1 MTLLDILLL
10 AIIGVSGIL
19 SLRIGLIREAFA
31 LAALLIGLLAAIVL
45 GQTYGNDIPDWI
57 GNPVATQVL
66 FFLVCFLVFYLLVV
80 FVGAAIARLIKAIKL
95 RWMDHL
101 LGFVFGAIR
110 GAIIVVLLLAGL
122 TLVLPKGN
130 SLLAESRLYGYAE
143 EPIEMLAKMLPEKA
157 EEALRHRHEILR
169 RLSPDRQEKEEDE
182 DRKSIFEGQG
192 IPL

>member
-10 AIIGVSGIL
+10 AIIGISGLL

-45 GQTYGNDIPDWI
+45 GQTYGNDLPDWI

-66 FFLVCFLVFYLLVV
+66 FFLVCFLAFYLLVTL
-80 FVGAAIARLIKAIKL
+80 VGASIARLIKAIKL

-122 TLVLPKGN
+122 TLVLPKG
-130 SLLAESRLYGYAE
+130 STLLTESRLYGYAE

-157 EEALRHRHEILR
+157 EEALRKRHEILR
-169 RLSPDRQEKEEDE
+169 RLAPEKEESEDE
-182 DRKSIFEGQG
+182 DRKSIFGGRG